1 MYASPADGN
10 FLYEL
15 YHTHN
20 VIHKVNPGRVLDDG
34 IPGQKRKVCRYYPQL
49 IYKTTFLN
57 GVPGGSLGELLDS
70 LRMES
75 PMNSYIDIHK

>member
-34 IPGQKRKVCRYYPQL
+34 IPGQYPQL

-75 PMNSYIDIHK
+75 PMNSYTGFHRHS